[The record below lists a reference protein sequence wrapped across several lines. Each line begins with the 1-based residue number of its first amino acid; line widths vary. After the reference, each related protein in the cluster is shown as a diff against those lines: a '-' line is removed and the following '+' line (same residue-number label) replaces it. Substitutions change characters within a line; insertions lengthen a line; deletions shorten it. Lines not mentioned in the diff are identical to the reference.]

1 MILLL
6 TCFINEEY
14 PTMKTTLL
22 ALSCLL
28 LSNLAYSAT
37 DVTDKS
43 ISQPIKSSLARLGLT
58 PTEVNPSK
66 VDGLLEVMTE
76 RGLFYISED
85 GQFLVHGK
93 MYDLTNGVENVTE
106 QSLAKVRVV
115 DIKKFKDSMI
125 SFPAKNEKYKVTVFT
140 DTSCGYCRKLH
151 SQIQQYN
158 DLGIT
163 VQYLAFPR
171 SGITGRTF
179 NELTAIWCSAD
190 PQRSLTSVKNGSK
203 IDLSKSS
210 KCEAP
215 IAEQYA
221 FGMKVGVSGTPAII
235 FEDGLMIPGY
245 QDPEQLLSA
254 LINKD

>member
-1 MILLL
+1 
-6 TCFINEEY
+6 
-14 PTMKTTLL
+14 MKTTLL
-22 ALSCLL
+22 ALFCLL
-28 LSNLAYSAT
+28 LSNFAYSAT

-66 VDGLLEVMTE
+66 VAGLLEVMTE

-93 MYDLTNGVENVTE
+93 MYDLKNGVENVTE

-125 SFPAKNEKYKVTVFT
+125 SFPAKNEKYKVTVLT

-151 SQIQQYN
+151 SKIKEYN

-163 VQYLAFPR
+163 IQYLAFPR
-171 SGITGRTF
+171 SGITGPTF
-179 NELTAIWCSAD
+179 KEMTAIWCSNN
-190 PQRSLTSVKNGSK
+190 PHKTLTDIKNGSR
-203 IDLSKSS
+203 IDFTQNPQ
-210 KCEAP
+210 CEAP

-221 FGMKVGVSGTPAII
+221 FGMKVGVTGTPAII
-235 FEDGLMIPGY
+235 FENGFMIPGF
-245 QDPEQLLSA
+245 QEPEQLLSA
-254 LINKD
+254 LTDKD

>member
-1 MILLL
+1 
-6 TCFINEEY
+6 
-14 PTMKTTLL
+14 MKTTLL

-43 ISQPIKSSLARLGLT
+43 ISQPIKSALARLGLT

-66 VDGLLEVMTE
+66 IAGLLEVMTE
-76 RGLFYISED
+76 RGLFYISKD

-93 MYDLTNGVENVTE
+93 MYDLKNGVENVTE
-106 QSLAKVRVV
+106 QSLAKVRVI

-125 SFPAKNEKYKVTVFT
+125 SFPAKNEKYKVTVLT

-151 SQIQQYN
+151 SQMQQYN

-171 SGITGRTF
+171 SGTTGPTF
-179 NELTAIWCSAD
+179 KELSAIWCSAN
-190 PQRSLTSVKNGSK
+190 PQKSLTDAKNGTR
-203 IDLSKSS
+203 IDVTKSPQ
-210 KCEAP
+210 CGAP

-221 FGMKVGVSGTPAII
+221 FGMKVGVTGTPAII
-235 FEDGLMIPGY
+235 FEDGAMIPGY
-245 QDPEQLLSA
+245 QDPHQLLNA
-254 LINKD
+254 LSEKD